1 MATLTKPQ
9 SGGGRSHLK
18 LVHSADDARAMTVA
32 PTGQLFDL
40 DDPNPGP
47 RDAAA
52 LVARFSRVL
61 PTDIDCD
68 GVFALGFQT
77 QPPE

>member
-1 MATLTKPQ
+1 MEHTMGTLTKPR
-9 SGGGRSHLK
+9 SAGGRSHLK
-18 LVHSADDARAMTVA
+18 LVHSTDDARGMTVA
-32 PTGQLFDL
+32 PTGKLCDL

-61 PTDIDCD
+61 PSDIDCD
-68 GVFALGFQT
+68 GVFSLG
-77 QPPE
+77 ES